1 MAQLVIDIGN
11 SRTKLAIFDDRRL
24 IKTGIFKHLDQ
35 QQLKRYLDEPGITH
49 SIISSVNEEITDLE
63 DILKENTR
71 YFRFSSSLRTGIDNQ
86 YKSPATLGLDRLAG
100 VLGAKALFP
109 DTNCLVIDAGTCITY
124 DAVDKRGVYKGG
136 SISPG
141 LQMRLKAMHTFTS
154 RLPLVDLK
162 DFKDWQ
168 GHDTVS
174 GMLSGA
180 LNGCISEVNGFIET
194 YNSKYPGLQ
203 VILCGGDANFFD
215 TRLKNS
221 IFAHTLKTEPDLVL
235 IGLNE
240 VIRNDQ
246 NF

>member
-11 SRTKLAIFDDRRL
+11 SRTKLAIFDEHRL
-24 IKTGIFKHLDQ
+24 IKMEILKHPDLD
-35 QQLKRYLDEPGITH
+35 QLKRYLNEPGITH

-63 DILKENTR
+63 DILKEKTK
-71 YFRFSSSLRTGIDNQ
+71 YIRFSTSLKTEIDNQ

-100 VLGAKALFP
+100 LLGAKALFP

-124 DAVDKRGVYKGG
+124 DAVDKHGVYKGG

-141 LQMRLKAMHTFTS
+141 LNMRLKAMHTFTG
-154 RLPLVDLK
+154 RLPMVDLT
-162 DFKDWQ
+162 DFNDWQ
-168 GHDTVS
+168 GYDTAS
-174 GMLSGA
+174 AMLSGV

-240 VIRNDQ
+240 VIHQ
-246 NF
+246 Q